1 MAIVGSA
8 PPLGSW
14 DASKALLLAT
24 DRDKYPVWEGQA
36 FLACTGVGADEPIEY
51 KYIKLTTDED
61 STAVEWEPLGQNRLL
76 DCQQKASLVVSELYG
91 VPERQNETFVLHH
104 PTALPD

>member
-1 MAIVGSA
+1 M
-8 PPLGSW
+8 PLGSW

-36 FLACTGVGADEPIEY
+36 FLTCPRAGASEPIEY
-51 KYIKLTTDED
+51 KYIKLTTDVD
-61 STAVEWEPLGQNRLL
+61 STDVEWEPLGQNRRL

-91 VPERQNETFVLHH
+91 VPERQNETFVLHQLS
-104 PTALPD
+104 AMPD